1 MDTDA
6 LAQKLYDASLAAP
19 EVPLEVVQRMLG
31 SSDPGHEA
39 IDNPGAYRWFLVRR
53 FPVQAFGITLQK
65 LMKEAGSAA
74 GNEKFRHDRILELL
88 KGGALAWP
96 ALVTASGIVVDGYH
110 RIAAHRSARDK
121 FMDVLVA
128 VKRSAGPGDTWDE
141 MWNHAVSGEQGESE
155 GPILYHGTLV
165 EHLPEI
171 SRKGLEETEGWGG
184 AGTRGVFLSGTPQG
198 ALYWAKMAYQRA
210 NGGKLEVHSFDRDHG
225 AQADSLLAVIEVRI
239 PAEYADV
246 LKADEEQFEDVGAD
260 FPPDDWRQSLEK
272 IGDVRF
278 AGAIPARWLG
288 RAISP
293 SEIPAKRVR

>member
-19 EVPLEVVQRMLG
+19 EVPLEVVRRMLG

-39 IDNPGAYRWFLVRR
+39 IDNPEAYRWFLVRR

-110 RIAAHRSARDK
+110 RIAAHRSVRDK

-128 VKRSAGPGDTWDE
+128 VKRDAGPGDTWDE
-141 MWNHAVSGEQGESE
+141 MWNHAFAEGEAETQV
-155 GPILYHGTLV
+155 PVLYHGTLV
-165 EHLPEI
+165 EYLPLI
-171 SRKGLEETEGWGG
+171 SRNGLYETEGWGG
-184 AGTRGVFLSGTPQG
+184 AGTKGVFLSGSPQG

-210 NGGKLEVHSFDRDHG
+210 RGEKLEAHSFDRDHG
-225 AQADSLLAVIEVRI
+225 ADADSLLAVIEVRV
-239 PAEYADV
+239 PGEYAEV

-278 AGAIPARWLG
+278 AGRIPPGWLG
-288 RAISP
+288 RALSQ
-293 SEIPAKRVR
+293 SEIPAKGVR